1 MVVTGKALPR
11 RTFLRGVG
19 ATAVA
24 LPFLD
29 AMAPALSAKAGP
41 PVRLAFLYVPN
52 GIDMANWNVP
62 HEGAL
67 PAELPRIL
75 KPLEAF
81 RGDMIQIGNLTH
93 NSGRALLD
101 GAGDHG
107 RCAGSYLT
115 GIQVRKS
122 TIDIKASISCD
133 QIIANAIGH
142 QTRFASL
149 EMGMDD
155 SRQAGDCDSGYSCA
169 YTNNLAWRS
178 ETQPLPPVLDP
189 RVLFERLFGTDAD
202 LTPEQRER
210 RTRYRRSIL
219 DFIMGDT
226 QRLKTDLGPT
236 DRRKLDEYL
245 SSIREVERQL
255 EKAERESIVI
265 DPGMAK
271 PYGVPPDFG
280 EHFKLMTDMLTI
292 AFQAD
297 LTRVATFMM
306 TREGTSRSY
315 REIGIPDGHHPC
327 THHQGRQEL
336 MDKVTRI
343 NEYHTQQLAGFLHK
357 LKNTPEGDS
366 NLLDNSMI
374 VYGAGLSDGNRH
386 WHHDLPVIMAGKANG
401 TITTGR
407 HLKFD
412 DEVPLNNLFLSML
425 DRHTHEDL
433 PTLLIGKGGNAF
445 RPGRRVIYR
454 RETPMANFHLTLMDR
469 MGVHV
474 ENFGDA
480 SGRLDLAEVG

>member
-1 MVVTGKALPR
+1 MVLTGKALPR
-11 RTFLRGVG
+11 RTFLRGLG

-29 AMAPALSAKAGP
+29 AMTPALSARTKP
-41 PVRLAFLYVPN
+41 PVRLAFMYVPN
-52 GIDMANWNVP
+52 GIDMANWNIPEVGP
-62 HEGAL
+62 IGAD
-67 PAELPRIL
+67 LPRIL
-75 KPLEAF
+75 KPLAAF
-81 RGDMIQIGNLTH
+81 KDDFIQLGNLTH

-122 TIDIKASISCD
+122 TTDIRASVSCD
-133 QIIANAIGH
+133 QLIANQIGH
-142 QTRFASL
+142 ETRFASL
-149 EMGMDD
+149 ELGMDD

-189 RVLFERLFGTDAD
+189 RVLFERLFGTEAD

-219 DFIMGDT
+219 DFITGDT
-226 QRLKTDLGPT
+226 AKLKSDLGAT

-255 EKAERESIVI
+255 EKAERESVVI
-265 DPGMAK
+265 DPGMTK

-280 EHFKLMTDMLTI
+280 EHFTLMTDMITI

-297 LTRVATFMM
+297 LTRVLTFMM

-315 REIGIPDGHHPC
+315 REIGIADGHHPC
-327 THHQGRQEL
+327 THHQGNPDL
-336 MDKVTRI
+336 MAKVTRI
-343 NEYHTQQLAGFLHK
+343 NEYHTAQLAGWLHK
-357 LKNTPEGDS
+357 LKSTPEGDS

-386 WHHDLPVIMAGKANG
+386 L
-401 TITTGR
+401 
-407 HLKFD
+407 
-412 DEVPLNNLFLSML
+412 
-425 DRHTHEDL
+425 HEDL
-433 PTLLIGKGGNAF
+433 PTLLIGKGGNVF
-445 RPGRRVIYR
+445 NPGRRVIYR
-454 RETPMANFHLTLMDR
+454 KETPMSNFHLTLMDR

-474 ENFGDA
+474 DNFGDA
-480 SGRLDLAEVG
+480 SGRLDMASLT